1 MGNKMIKTKSIVASR
16 NDLVKSIHIILAGI
30 SQAKAN
36 VTPLVLL
43 GNINDG
49 SCHVMVMFDSESY
62 SDEYYK
68 CNCPSGKYWYDD
80 SVKDDESYIHISLE
94 TLLLHCFKGEGYKD
108 EYHSFLPTDGKKIDF
123 MSSYAAK
130 MIENG
135 MDMQR

>member
-1 MGNKMIKTKSIVASR
+1 MIKAKSIVASR
-16 NDLVKSIHIILAGI
+16 ENLVKSVHVILAGI
-30 SQAKAN
+30 SQSKAN
-36 VTPLVLL
+36 ITPLTLL
-43 GNINDG
+43 GSVNDD
-49 SCHVMVMFDSESY
+49 SCHLMVRFDGEHY

-80 SVKDDESYIHISLE
+80 SVKDDDSYVHVNLE

-123 MSSYAAK
+123 LSSYAAK

-135 MDMQR
+135 LDMVR